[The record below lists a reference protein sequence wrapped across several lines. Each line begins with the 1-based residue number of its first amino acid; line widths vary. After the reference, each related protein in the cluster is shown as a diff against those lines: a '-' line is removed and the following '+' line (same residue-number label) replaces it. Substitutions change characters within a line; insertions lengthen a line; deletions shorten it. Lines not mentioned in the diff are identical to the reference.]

1 MRIKVKSEIVTMGKP
16 DIDPTLICGTYV
28 DPKDWN
34 EVISRKDV
42 MVVDT
47 RNEYEI
53 HIGKFKNA
61 VNPETETFRDFPAWA
76 EKLVSGKI
84 AAHKTVDASD
94 ELQTPPR
101 ALAMYCTGGI
111 RCEKATA
118 YMKQLGV
125 QEVYHLKG
133 GILKYLEEVP
143 ESESLWEGECF
154 VFDERVALKHNLEAG
169 SYTRCFACK
178 MPLSA
183 EDCQGD
189 KEAYEEGVYCKHCVG
204 TQTEAQR
211 ERFRQRQKQI
221 LLARERGEEHVGQK
235 IPMM

>member
-1 MRIKVKSEIVTMGKP
+1 
-16 DIDPTLICGTYV
+16 
-28 DPKDWN
+28 
-34 EVISRKDV
+34 
-42 MVVDT
+42 
-47 RNEYEI
+47 
-53 HIGKFKNA
+53 
-61 VNPETETFRDFPAWA
+61 
-76 EKLVSGKI
+76 
-84 AAHKTVDASD
+84 
-94 ELQTPPR
+94 
-101 ALAMYCTGGI
+101 MYCTGGI

-183 EDCQGD
+183 EDCQGG
-189 KEAYEEGVYCKHCVG
+189 KEVYEEGVYCEHCVG

-211 ERFRQRQKQI
+211 ERFRERQKQI

-235 IPMM
+235 IPTM